1 MTRMLKAPRVRFLQ
15 SFTFWFLSA
24 FLLESGCA
32 MKSLIF
38 FPEKEITLTPADAG
52 LPFEDLILTT
62 ADGVKINGW
71 FVPHPEAQTTI
82 LWLHGNGGNMSHR
95 VGRIDRSHHTL
106 KANVLIIDYRG
117 YGRSGGRVSEK
128 GTYLDAVAA
137 YDYLLTRDDVD
148 PARIIPFGASL
159 GAAVAVELALQRK
172 VQGLVLEAPFTS
184 IREMARVALPWLPV
198 GGLITTRY
206 DNLSKIG
213 RLEIPILILHGDRD
227 ETIPFAQ
234 GRKLFEA
241 ARGPKTFYA
250 IPGAGHNNTETVGGE
265 AYFKAMADFILRLP

>member
-1 MTRMLKAPRVRFLQ
+1 MQKALLRI
-15 SFTFWFLSA
+15 A
-24 FLLESGCA
+24 FLLFVLFETGCA

-38 FPEKEITLTPADAG
+38 FPEKEITQTPADAG
-52 LPFEDLILTT
+52 LAFEDLTIETS
-62 ADGVKINGW
+62 DGVKINGW

-95 VGRIDRSHHTL
+95 VGRIGRSRHFL

-159 GAAVAVELALQRK
+159 GAAVAVELTLQRK
-172 VQGLVLEAPFTS
+172 AQGLVLEAPFTS

-213 RLEIPILILHGDRD
+213 RLEIPLLILHGDRD

-241 ARGPKTFYA
+241 ARGPKSFYA

-265 AYFKAMADFILRLP
+265 AYFKAIADFILRLP

>member
-1 MTRMLKAPRVRFLQ
+1 MMKAPRIRFLQ

-24 FLLESGCA
+24 FLLGSGCA

-52 LPFEDLILTT
+52 LAFEDLTLTT

-71 FVPHPEAQTTI
+71 FVPHAGAKTTI
-82 LWLHGNGGNMSHR
+82 LWLHGNGGNISHR
-95 VGRIDRSHHTL
+95 VSRIHRFHHAL
-106 KANVLIIDYRG
+106 RANILIIDYRG

-137 YDYLLTRDDVD
+137 YDYFLSRRDVD
-148 PARIIPFGASL
+148 PARIVPFGSSL
-159 GAAVAVELALQRK
+159 GAGVAVELSLRRK
-172 VQGLVLEAPFTS
+172 VQGLILESPFAS
-184 IREMARVALPWLPV
+184 IREMARVAVPWLPV
-198 GGLITTRY
+198 GWLITTRY

-213 RLEIPILILHGDRD
+213 RLNIPILILHGDRD
-227 ETIPFAQ
+227 GTVPFAQ

-241 ARGPKTFYA
+241 AREPKRFYT
-250 IPGAGHNNTETVGGE
+250 ISGADHNNTDIVGGQSYLQ
-265 AYFKAMADFILRLP
+265 ALSQFIEQLP